1 LTGRRFTGRRG
12 RATSAPRV
20 GLFGLLGSGNIGNDA
35 SIESVLR
42 YLNSDHSDLIPDAM
56 CKGPDGLRDRF
67 GVAAI
72 PLNWYQKYE
81 KQASGVT
88 AIALKTL
95 GKGVDVFRTAS
106 WVRRHDVVIV
116 PGTGI
121 LEASLPQR
129 PWGMPYSMF
138 LLCASGRLF
147 GTKVA
152 LVSVGAGVINQRL
165 TRWLLISAARL
176 AFYRSYRDIGSL
188 DAMRQQGV
196 DTTRDRVYIDL
207 AFGIP
212 ALPYDPGDPQTVGV
226 GVMDYH
232 GANNDRGEADE
243 LYASYVEKVQSFI
256 LWLVDSGH
264 RVRLLVGDTNNSDEG
279 VVQEIQAGLRAH
291 RPDLDPTAVIAE
303 PVSSFAELMREI
315 ALASTVVA
323 TRFHN
328 VICALRLS
336 KPTIS
341 LGYAPKFTALMA
353 DMGLSEFCQP
363 ASSLDIGRL
372 AEQFTELEKRQAELR
387 QTITDRNKAYAQLLD
402 DQFTELSAVL
412 FPAVGPGRAAAAR
425 EPARGGVR

>member
-1 LTGRRFTGRRG
+1 LTARRSTGKRR
-12 RATSAPRV
+12 RVASTPRV

-35 SIESVLR
+35 SIEAVLR
-42 YLNSDHSDLIPDAM
+42 YLKADHSDVIPDAM
-56 CKGPDGLRDRF
+56 CKGPDGLRERF

-95 GKGVDVFRTAS
+95 GKGADVFRTAS

-129 PWGMPYSMF
+129 PWAMPYSMF

-152 LVSVGAGVINQRL
+152 LVSVGADVINQRL

-176 AFYRSYRDIGSL
+176 ACYRSYRDIGSR

-196 DTTRDRVYIDL
+196 DTSRDHVYLDL
-207 AFGIP
+207 AFSIP
-212 ALPYDPGDPQTVGV
+212 APPGDPGDPQTVGV

-232 GANNDRGEADE
+232 GASGRGEADE
-243 LYASYVEKVQSFI
+243 IYASYLETMQSFV

-264 RVRLLVGDTNNSDEG
+264 RVRLVVGDINNSDEG
-279 VVQEIQAGLRAH
+279 VVQEILAGLRAQ
-291 RPDLDPTAVIAE
+291 RPDLDPASVIGE
-303 PVSSFAELMREI
+303 PVSSFAELMKAMSPVSI
-315 ALASTVVA
+315 VVA

-328 VICALRLS
+328 VICALSLA

-341 LGYAPKFTALMA
+341 LGYSPKFTALMA
-353 DMGLSEFCQP
+353 DMGLSEFCQS
-363 ASSLDIGRL
+363 ASSLDLGRL
-372 AEQFTELEKRQAELR
+372 LEQFMELEKRQAELR
-387 QTITDRNKAYAQLLD
+387 QTIIERNTANARLAD
-402 DQFTELSAVL
+402 DQFAELSAVL
-412 FPAVGPGRAAAAR
+412 FPAEMPERAAAAR
-425 EPARGGVR
+425 RGAR

>member
-1 LTGRRFTGRRG
+1 MTGRRLTGRPG
-12 RATSAPRV
+12 RASPAPRV

-42 YLNSDHSDLIPDAM
+42 YLSADHSDVTPDAM
-56 CKGPDGLRDRF
+56 CKGPDGLRERF

-121 LEASLPQR
+121 LEATLPQR

-138 LLCASGRLF
+138 LLCASGRLL

-176 AFYRSYRDIGSL
+176 AFYRSYRDIESR

-196 DTTRDRVYIDL
+196 DTTSDHVYIDL
-207 AFGIP
+207 AFAIP

-243 LYASYVEKVQSFI
+243 LYTSYVEKVQSFI

-264 RVRLLVGDTNNSDEG
+264 RVLLLVGDTNNSDEG
-279 VVQEIQAGLRAH
+279 VVQEILAGLRVH
-291 RPDLDPTAVIAE
+291 RPDLDPTSVIAE
-303 PVSSFAELMREI
+303 PVSSFAELMRET

-353 DMGLSEFCQP
+353 DMGLSEFCQS

-372 AEQFTELEKRQAELR
+372 VEQFTELEKRQAQLR
-387 QTITDRNKAYAQLLD
+387 QTIMDRNTAYARLLD
-402 DQFTELSAVL
+402 DQFAELSAVL
-412 FPAVGPGRAAAAR
+412 FPAVGPGRAAMAR
-425 EPARGGVR
+425 EPAHRGV